1 MKKLATLFSDSAREF
16 RFVSTL
22 TTVAMF
28 AALAAVLGYYSQQL
42 TPFLKI
48 GLTTIPGQMVC
59 YLFGPVVGG
68 CFGGA
73 VDLLNYMLKPTG
85 PFFPGFTLTAVL
97 QNVLF
102 GIFLYRKPMTLKRVF
117 LANLAV
123 TISCYV
129 LLDTLWLDMMY
140 GKGFI
145 AILPARI
152 VKNLVTWPLYS
163 ALVFGLAQVFVK
175 AGFVR
180 LLRERDAVT
189 KR

>member
-16 RFVSTL
+16 RYVSTL

-48 GLTTIPGQMVC
+48 GLTTIPGQIVS

-73 VDLLNYMLKPTG
+73 VDLINYMLKPTG

-102 GIFLYRKPMTLKRVF
+102 GIFLYRKPMSLKRVF
-117 LANLAV
+117 MANLAV
-123 TISCYV
+123 IIICYS
-129 LLDTLWLDMMY
+129 LLDTLWLDIMY

-145 AILPARI
+145 AILPPRI
-152 VKNLVTWPLYS
+152 VKNLLMWPVKS
-163 ALVFGLAQVFVK
+163 FLVFGLAQVFGK

-180 LLRERDAVT
+180 MLRARNSSI
-189 KR
+189 KQ